1 MTANIKSQI
10 NQVLDTL
17 SQEQLE
23 QVLQTVTG
31 LKEEKMS
38 DSFINENLKKIMND
52 NDQLLHKLAQ

>member
-52 NDQLLHKLAQ
+52 NDQLLHNLAQ